1 MTLRGIKY
9 KSGYKYQL
17 EDDYITALPI
27 PYSDYDIDTS
37 YISLSGVGVLIIR
50 KGYAWDGPSGPTIDT
65 RNAIRGSLVHDALY
79 QLIRLGYLPRNYK
92 DMVDDIFYN
101 MLKEDG
107 MSTIR
112 AWAWRKALKLCGG
125 KNTLPSREKMIM
137 RAP

>member
-1 MTLRGIKY
+1 MKYIEY

-17 EDDYITALPI
+17 DRDYVVPIPI
-27 PYSDYDIDTS
+27 PYSDFDIDTV
-37 YISLSGVGVLIIR
+37 YISLSGTGILSIR
-50 KGYAWDGPSGPTIDT
+50 RGYAWDGPSGPTIDT
-65 RNAIRGSLVHDALY
+65 RNAMRGSLVHDALY
-79 QLIRLGYLPRNYK
+79 QLIRLGFLPSSYK

>member
-1 MTLRGIKY
+1 MKYIEY

-17 EDDYITALPI
+17 DRDYVVQIPI
-27 PYSDYDIDTS
+27 PYSAFDIDTV
-37 YISLSGVGVLIIR
+37 YISLSGTGVLSIR
-50 KGYAWDGPSGPTIDT
+50 RGYAWDGPSGPTIDT
-65 RNAIRGSLVHDALY
+65 RNAMRGSLVHDALY
-79 QLIRLGYLPRNYK
+79 QLIRLGFLPSSYK

-107 MSTIR
+107 MSPIR

-125 KNTLPSREKMIM
+125 KNTLPSREKIIM